1 MPPRRAPRRFPSRP
15 ASTGILPRQDAFD
28 ARHRAMRRLRRGSM
42 DFPAVATPEAAD
54 IVAAAHLGNDL
65 QTPAALV
72 GHRTLL
78 ERSVLFHDLPVAL
91 LDHLLAHASECDLAP
106 GSVLFFKHDPS
117 SFIAVVVR
125 GRLYKVLYGADGQEL
140 IVGTIEPGGMV
151 DEAALLEPHGRSFT
165 AIAFGA
171 STVLKL
177 SRRHFGPLMESPLLR
192 QRLEALLRVR
202 LRQAMDS
209 LESMCLHRLEVRL
222 ARYVLRQ
229 LELQEWQCGDNCA
242 IVLPPNQS
250 ILAAMLNVSRS
261 KLNAQ
266 LQQWTRSGLV
276 SRRRHL
282 LRIHDLDAL
291 CAKAYLHANASLR
304 TLAWHGED
312 GPRPAPCLPLLPCN
326 PR

>member
-1 MPPRRAPRRFPSRP
+1 
-15 ASTGILPRQDAFD
+15 
-28 ARHRAMRRLRRGSM
+28 M
-42 DFPAVATPEAAD
+42 DFPALADPQAGD
-54 IVAAAHLGNDL
+54 IVAAAHAGDEPH
-65 QTPAALV
+65 TRMARD
-72 GHRTLL
+72 GHRQLL
-78 ERSVLFHDLPVAL
+78 ERSALFHEVPAAV

-117 SFIAVVVR
+117 SFLGVLVR
-125 GRLYKVLYGADGQEL
+125 GRLYKVLYGPDGQEL
-140 IVGTIEPGGMV
+140 IVGTIEPGGLV

-177 SRRHFGPLMESPLLR
+177 SRRHFATLLAAPLLR
-192 QRLEALLRVR
+192 QRIDALLRLR
-202 LRQAMDS
+202 LRQTLDS

-229 LELQEWQCGDNCA
+229 LELHEWQRGGSCA
-242 IVLPPNQS
+242 IALPPNQS

-266 LQQWTRSGLV
+266 LQQWKRSGLV
-276 SRRRHL
+276 SRRGNL

-291 CAKAYLHANASLR
+291 CAKAYLHANAPLR

-312 GPRPAPCLPLLPCN
+312 GLRPAPCLPLLPCSAG
-326 PR
+326 

>member
-1 MPPRRAPRRFPSRP
+1 
-15 ASTGILPRQDAFD
+15 
-28 ARHRAMRRLRRGSM
+28 M
-42 DFPAVATPEAAD
+42 DFPAVATLEASD
-54 IVAAAHLGNDL
+54 IVAAAHVGNDL
-65 QTPAALV
+65 QTPAAHT

-78 ERSVLFHDLPVAL
+78 ERSMLFHDLPAAL

-117 SFIAVVVR
+117 SFVGVVVR

-140 IVGTIEPGGMV
+140 IVGTIEPGGLV

-177 SRRHFGPLMESPLLR
+177 SRRHFAPLMESPLLQ
-192 QRLEALLRVR
+192 QRIEALLRVR
-202 LRQAMDS
+202 LRQALDS

-229 LELQEWQCGDNCA
+229 LEVQEWQRGGSCA

-266 LQQWTRSGLV
+266 LQQWKRNGLV
-276 SRRRHL
+276 SRRRNL

-291 CAKAYLHANASLR
+291 CAKAYLHANAPLR

-312 GPRPAPCLPLLPCN
+312 GLRPAPCLPLLPCSSG
-326 PR
+326 